1 MNEKAVYSGKIFEIV
16 NITKKIGNKEINLE
30 IARRSP
36 GVRLLIVKR
45 NKILLTQ
52 EYRQE
57 LKGYDYR
64 LPGGKVCDTLTE
76 YLHINDSK
84 KKILNSAIAAAKK
97 ECEEE
102 TGIIPITLKLLEITK
117 AGATIEWDLYY
128 FLIDSFLKSKQK
140 LELGEQIKVQWFSF
154 REALELCLNNQIKED
169 RSVGVLLKFLHKK
182 KIS

>member
-1 MNEKAVYSGKIFEIV
+1 MNEKVVYSGKIFEIINV
-16 NITKKIGNKEINLE
+16 TKKIGNKEINLE

-36 GVRLLIVKR
+36 GVRVLIVKK
-45 NKILLTQ
+45 NKILLAQ

-64 LPGGKVCDTLTE
+64 LPGGKVCDTLAE
-76 YLHINDSK
+76 YLQIKDSK
-84 KKILNSAIAAAKK
+84 KKILNSAITAAKK

-102 TGIIPITLKLLEITK
+102 TGVIPITLKLLEITK

-128 FLIDSFLKSKQK
+128 FLIDKFSKGKQK
-140 LELGEQIKVQWFSF
+140 LELGEEIKVQWFSF
-154 REALELCLNNQIKED
+154 PEALGLCFNNQIKED
-169 RSVGVLLKFLHKK
+169 RSVGVLLKFLTQK